1 MNYDEA
7 KEVRNSMD
15 VSRRDFLKLSGLT
28 AGGMLLPRDI
38 AAAAKRTPRLG
49 LRKAIGETP
58 TICPFCAVGCGAIV
72 AADESGKRVINIE
85 GDPDHPINQGS
96 LCSKGMALAQLNTVN
111 GEANPRRLSKPLYRA
126 AGGSSWEEKDWDW
139 TLKEIAKR
147 VKKTR
152 DDGFIVKDD
161 EGRTVNRLEAVASL
175 GGAALDNE
183 ECSLI
188 VKAMRALGLVYIEH
202 QARI

>member
-1 MNYDEA
+1 MEL
-7 KEVRNSMD
+7 
-15 VSRRDFLKLSGLT
+15 SRRDFMKLSGVTVGGLFLPAGAVAT
-28 AGGMLLPRDI
+28 AL
-38 AAAAKRTPRLG
+38 AQAKPFTLHKPV
-49 LRKAIGETP
+49 GETP

-72 AADESGKRVINIE
+72 AAQNGRVLNVE

-96 LCSKGMALAQLNTVN
+96 LCSKGMALAQLNTVDSKV
-111 GEANPRRLSKPLYRA
+111 NPRRLRTPLYRA
-126 AGGSSWEEKDWDW
+126 PGSFQWEEKSWDW
-139 TLKEIAKR
+139 TLDQIARRIKD
-147 VKKTR
+147 TR
-152 DDGFIVKDD
+152 DANFIETDG
-161 EGRTVNRLEAVASL
+161 EGRTVNRLEAIGSL